1 MRGRTGTEGGGSAAG
16 ASSARR
22 GSGAIEG
29 RGGRWGGR
37 GGMVT
42 VSAKVAAVAVMAA
55 VVLAVSGWR
64 RPGSVVVRRHGRR
77 RLGRGRR
84 WFGPRRRAHEGVM
97 GVDSTRIAGLW
108 IGPSRPARACTPP
121 RKR

>member
-16 ASSARR
+16 VSCACR

-55 VVLAVSGWR
+55 GVLAVSGWR

-77 RLGRGRR
+77 RLGRGGDR
-84 WFGPRRRAHEGVM
+84 FGGGARRARVARRDPQLRCDTDFLPGV
-97 GVDSTRIAGLW
+97 
-108 IGPSRPARACTPP
+108 
-121 RKR
+121 